1 MDAINQELFG
11 ATVVNA
17 QLLSMTYEL
26 RLQVDRLK
34 RCVV

>member
-17 QLLSMTYEL
+17 QLLSVTYEL
-26 RLQVDRLK
+26 RLHTYKLTG
-34 RCVV
+34 